1 MSIFSREDVV
11 KSLQESKCI
20 VDFTK
25 VNGEKR
31 VMYCT
36 LRDEDIPED
45 KKPKSYS
52 FSHDTVVR
60 AFDIIKQEWRSF
72 RVDNLVSINT
82 NPQEVNIEHVARLSN
97 EN

>member
-1 MSIFSREDVV
+1 MSIFSREDIV
-11 KSLQESKCI
+11 KDLQENKCI

-36 LRDEDIPED
+36 LREEDIPED
-45 KKPKSYS
+45 KKPKSSS
-52 FSHDTVVR
+52 FSHDTTVR

-82 NPQEVNIEHVARLSN
+82 NPQEVNIKYVAGLSN
-97 EN
+97 

>member
-1 MSIFSREDVV
+1 MSIFSREEIVE
-11 KSLQESKCI
+11 SLQQNKCI

-36 LRDEDIPED
+36 LREEDIPED

-52 FSHDTVVR
+52 FTHDTVVR
-60 AFDIIKQEWRSF
+60 AFDILKQEWRSF
-72 RVDNLVSINT
+72 RVDNLVSINK
-82 NPQEVNIEHVARLSN
+82 NPQEVNIEHAARLSN

>member
-1 MSIFSREDVV
+1 MSIFSREEVV
-11 KSLQESKCI
+11 ESLQQNKCI

-36 LRDEDIPED
+36 LREEDIPVD

-72 RVDNLVSINT
+72 RVDNLISINS
-82 NPQEVNIEHVARLSN
+82 NPQEVNIEYVTRLSN